1 MRATAA
7 LLADS
12 PNLSNAEL
20 LKRLTRQLGPAA
32 TREIMVTRFQ
42 RQVRDPAVRLLRRR
56 LANGSDSSIEVP
68 VRRTP
73 ERMVREKGARETSE
87 AETSLSR
94 GRAEDSHRAR
104 DSRNGTAQSVSA
116 RDLGRIDDE
125 LIEAFRLGVAAD
137 TRRDVVERFR
147 ELNGIRKRVRR
158 RLEDA

>member
-20 LKRLTRQLGPAA
+20 LKRLTRRLGPAV

-42 RQVRDPAVRLLRRR
+42 RQVRDPAVQLIRRR
-56 LANGSDSSIEVP
+56 LTNGADASVEA
-68 VRRTP
+68 P
-73 ERMVREKGARETSE
+73 EISETETSR
-87 AETSLSR
+87 SPK
-94 GRAEDSHRAR
+94 RAEAPHEAQE
-104 DSRNGTAQSVSA
+104 SRNGTAQSVSP

-147 ELNGIRKRVRR
+147 ELDEIRKRVRR
-158 RLEDA
+158 RLDPGK